1 MTYHVSIPV
10 NSYLLLN
17 GTDAPATSRP
27 DVYNGAPSSTVV
39 NIGNNAT
46 VNGSGNTNVMY
57 CFAPIDGFSAFGSYA
72 GNGSSTLGPFIYTG
86 FRPAYVLI
94 KRSAGGTADWV
105 VFDDARNTSNLTTQL
120 LIPNTAGAEVTG
132 VGTVLD
138 LVSNGF
144 LPRNAGTE
152 VNASGST
159 YVYAAFAEFP
169 FKYSRA
175 R

>member
-1 MTYHVSIPV
+1 MWANTSPTSTVFSV
-10 NSYLLLN
+10 
-17 GTDAPATSRP
+17 GTDA
-27 DVYNGAPSSTVV
+27 DV
-39 NIGNNAT
+39 NA
-46 VNGSGNTNVMY
+46 SANTYVAY
-57 CFAPIDGFSAFGSYA
+57 CFAPINGFSAFGSYT

-94 KRSAGGTADWV
+94 KRSAGGAADWV
-105 VFDDARNTSNLTTQL
+105 VFDDARNTSNLTTQI
-120 LIPNTAGAEVTG
+120 LIPNTAGVEVTG
-132 VGTVLD
+132 VGTSLD